1 MKLKLFT
8 HETVIGNE
16 ITSSLSSGQYKN
28 FKMVVAFAKNS
39 GVGRLFN
46 DLRSFSNHG
55 GKVEAIVG
63 IDQKITS
70 YQSLLN
76 LKVLTNDSLY
86 IHHDIGPTNFHPKIY
101 LFGNT
106 EIDKV
111 IVGSSNL
118 TAGGLYMNFEANI
131 SVNLDS
137 SKNSVEFRNQV
148 KNYWTNL
155 SSDKNTVNADTE
167 LIVKLFDAGK
177 LYDENNNESF
187 KTIIGDVSG
196 LPFSKRKLLQIPSL
210 SNKIIT
216 TSLSSINSFAMTLSN
231 FDVSSKSQDPVIL
244 IPITALRKNPS
255 FWNWPTLYMRS
266 GGGYPQ
272 YYAPA
277 DVKTNGIQKGK
288 TIRIYYYDRKAEFR
302 LQCEGIKRNGN
313 PGDIILIKKTPSKS
327 IEFKIEL
334 VKANTSKYKTLRPT
348 LTETTPSKSKFYNY
362 F

>member
-1 MKLKLFT
+1 MELKLLT

-16 ITSSLSSGQYKN
+16 ITTSLGSGQYKN

-39 GVGRLFN
+39 GIGRLYN
-46 DLRSFSNHG
+46 DLSSFSNQG

-63 IDQKITS
+63 IDQKVTS
-70 YQSLLN
+70 YQSLIN
-76 LKVLTNDSLY
+76 LKAITKENLY
-86 IHHDIGPTNFHPKIY
+86 IHHDNGTINFHTKMY

-137 SKNSVEFRNQV
+137 SKSTIRFRNQV
-148 KNYWTNL
+148 ENYWKNL
-155 SSDKNTVNADTE
+155 SSDENTVKADRK
-167 LIVKLFDAGK
+167 LIDQLFDAGK
-177 LYDENNNESF
+177 LYDENEHGSF
-187 KTIIGDVSG
+187 KTNIGEASG
-196 LPFSKRKLLQIPSL
+196 LPFKNRKPPKLPPL
-210 SNKIIT
+210 SNKIT
-216 TSLSSINSFAMTLSN
+216 TTTPSSFNSFAMTLSK

-244 IPITALRKNPS
+244 IPITALRKNPT
-255 FWNWPTLYMRS
+255 FWNWPFLYMRS

-272 YYAPA
+272 YYAPT
-277 DVKTNGIQKGK
+277 DVKINGTQKRK
-288 TIRIYYYDRKAEFR
+288 TIRIYYYDTKSEFR

-313 PGDIILIKKTPSKS
+313 PNDIMLIKKTPSKS
-327 IEFKIEL
+327 IEYEIEL
-334 VKANTSKYKTLRPT
+334 VRSNSSKYKILLPK
-348 LTETTPSKSKFYNY
+348 LTETTPNKRKFYNY